1 MTGNCTEPEGERS
14 ILMLGGALAG
24 TAAAVVEELAA
35 ALDAEPPVD
44 TVGVAM
50 AVAGLELELEADE
63 EELAARAPPKR
74 TRDVDGEPSA
84 LVRGDGRAGDDEG
97 VVALEEAPVASSPLN
112 IFASCL
118 VRPAV
123 CCNCASVILLRLSLR
138 SLFSAA
144 ASFFIRSLSMVM
156 RVATGVQRCRL
167 TGWAGLV
174 GYR

>member
-1 MTGNCTEPEGERS
+1 
-14 ILMLGGALAG
+14 MLGGALAG